1 MTFCVEWIVSC
12 DLCVKWIVSCDCHVT
27 LSLAAPHSRYT
38 HWKQT
43 VFYLQD
49 CLTVQKGEKL
59 TGTFSV
65 KQNASNKVRMGG
77 GAMVSV

>member
-1 MTFCVEWIVSC
+1 MT
-12 DLCVKWIVSCDCHVT
+12 VSCDCHVT
-27 LSLAAPHSRYT
+27 VVCLLAPAPHSRYT

-59 TGTFSV
+59 SGTFSV
-65 KQNASNKVRMGG
+65 KQNSSNKVRLGG
-77 GAMVSV
+77 GGVEGVWCIPVLPLPLDAA